1 MNVILFGPPGA
12 GKGTQAQCLEKRYGI
27 VHLSTG
33 EMLRQAVASGSALGQ
48 SVQKIMAAGT
58 LVPDDIMIEL
68 IAERI
73 EEPDCANGFLFDGF
87 PRTTPQAEALDAMLA
102 DKGIG
107 LDRVIWIEIDDAIL
121 VDRIS
126 GRFNC
131 AECGAGFHDSF
142 HRPKVE
148 GVCDDCGGREFS
160 RRKDDNVETVK
171 ARLQA
176 YHEQTAPLLP
186 YYRAKNIVET
196 IDGSA
201 QISDVAG
208 RIETLL
214 DGV

>member
-186 YYRAKNIVET
+186 YYRAKSIVET
-196 IDGSA
+196 VDGSA

>member
-12 GKGTQAQCLEKRYGI
+12 GKGTQAQLLGKRFGV

-33 EMLRQAVASGSALGQ
+33 DMLRQAVASGSALGRT
-48 SVQKIMAAGT
+48 VQKIMAAGA
-58 LVPDDIMIEL
+58 LVPDNIMIEL

-73 EEPDCANGFLFDGF
+73 EAPDCADGFVLDGF

-102 DKGIG
+102 EKGMS
-107 LDRVIWIEIDDAIL
+107 LDRVIWIEVDDAIL

-131 AECGAGFHDSF
+131 AECGAGYHDSF

-148 GVCDDCGGREFS
+148 GICDDCGGREFS
-160 RRKDDNVETVK
+160 RRKDDNAETVK
-171 ARLQA
+171 ARLEA

-186 YYRAKNIVET
+186 YYRAKSIVET
-196 IDGSA
+196 VVGSA
-201 QISDVAG
+201 QIGDIAG
-208 RIETLL
+208 RIEAILE
-214 DGV
+214 GV

>member
-1 MNVILFGPPGA
+1 MRVILFGPPGA
-12 GKGTQAQCLEKRYGI
+12 GKGTQAQLVEERYGI

-33 EMLRQAVASGSALGQ
+33 DMLRQAVASGSALGQ
-48 SVQKIMAAGT
+48 AVQKIMVAGT

-73 EEPDCANGFLFDGF
+73 DAPDCANGFIFDGF

-102 DKGIG
+102 ERGMS
-107 LDRVIWIEIDDAIL
+107 LDRVIWIEVDDAIL

-148 GVCDDCGGREFS
+148 GVCDACGASEFS
-160 RRKDDNVETVK
+160 RRKDDNAETVK
-171 ARLQA
+171 ARLEA

-186 YYRAKNIVET
+186 YYRSKSIVET
-196 IDGSA
+196 VDGSA

-208 RIETLL
+208 RIETILE
-214 DGV
+214 GV

>member
-186 YYRAKNIVET
+186 YYRANSIVET
-196 IDGSA
+196 VNGSA

>member
-1 MNVILFGPPGA
+1 MRVILFGPPGA
-12 GKGTQAQCLEKRYGI
+12 GKGTQAQLVEKRYDI

-33 EMLRQAVASGSALGQ
+33 DMLRQSVASGSALGQ
-48 SVQKIMAAGT
+48 ELQKIMVSGS

-73 EEPDCANGFLFDGF
+73 EAPDCANGFVFDGF

-102 DKGIG
+102 EKGMS
-107 LDRVIWIEIDDAIL
+107 LDRVIWIEIDDDIL

-142 HRPKVE
+142 HRPQAE
-148 GVCDDCGGREFS
+148 GVCDGCGGREFS
-160 RRKDDNVETVK
+160 RRKDDNAETVK
-171 ARLQA
+171 ARLKA
-176 YHEQTAPLLP
+176 YHQQTAPLLP
-186 YYRAKNIVET
+186 YYRAKSIVET
-196 IDGSA
+196 VDGSA

-208 RIETLL
+208 RIEAIL

>member
-12 GKGTQAQCLEKRYGI
+12 GKGTQAQLLAKRYGI

-33 EMLRQAVASGSALGQ
+33 DMLRQAVASGSALGQ
-48 SVQKIMAAGT
+48 TVQKIMAAGT

-73 EEPDCANGFLFDGF
+73 DAPDCANGFVLDGF

-102 DKGIG
+102 EKGMS
-107 LDRVIWIEIDDAIL
+107 LDHVIWIEIDDAIL

-148 GVCDDCGGREFS
+148 GVCDVCGAREFS
-160 RRKDDNVETVK
+160 RRKDDNAETVK
-171 ARLQA
+171 ARLEA

-186 YYRAKNIVET
+186 YYRSKSIVET
-196 IDGSA
+196 VDGST

-208 RIETLL
+208 RIETILE
-214 DGV
+214 GV

>member
-12 GKGTQAQCLEKRYGI
+12 GKGTQAQLLAKRYGI

-33 EMLRQAVASGSALGQ
+33 DMLRQAVGSDSALGQ
-48 SVQKIMAAGT
+48 AVQKIMAAGA

-73 EEPDCANGFLFDGF
+73 EAPDCANGFIFDGF

-102 DKGIG
+102 EKGMS

-126 GRFNC
+126 GRFSC

-148 GVCDDCGGREFS
+148 GVCDGCGGREFS
-160 RRKDDNVETVK
+160 RRKDDNAETVT

-176 YHEQTAPLLP
+176 YHGQTAPLLP
-186 YYRAKNIVET
+186 YYRAKSIVET
-196 IDGSA
+196 VDGSA

-208 RIETLL
+208 RIETIL

>member
-12 GKGTQAQCLEKRYGI
+12 GKGTQAQLLEKRYDL
-27 VHLSTG
+27 VQLSTG
-33 EMLRQAVASGSALGQ
+33 DMLRQAVASGSALGQ
-48 SVQKIMAAGT
+48 TVQKIMAAGT

-73 EEPDCANGFLFDGF
+73 EAPDCANGFVLDGF

-102 DKGIG
+102 EKGMS
-107 LDRVIWIEIDDAIL
+107 LDRVIWIEVDDVIL
-121 VDRIS
+121 VERIS

-142 HRPKVE
+142 HRPKAE
-148 GVCDDCGGREFS
+148 GVCDDCGASEFS
-160 RRKDDNVETVK
+160 RRKDDNAETVK

-186 YYRAKNIVET
+186 YYQAKSIVET

-208 RIETLL
+208 RIETILE
-214 DGV
+214 GV

>member
-12 GKGTQAQCLEKRYGI
+12 GKGTQAQLLAKRYGI

-33 EMLRQAVASGSALGQ
+33 DMLRQAVASGSALGQ
-48 SVQKIMAAGT
+48 TVQKIMAAGT
-58 LVPDDIMIEL
+58 LVPDDITIEL

-73 EEPDCANGFLFDGF
+73 DAPDCANGFVLDGF

-102 DKGIG
+102 EKGMS
-107 LDRVIWIEIDDAIL
+107 LDHVIWIEIDDAIL

-148 GVCDDCGGREFS
+148 GVCDVCGAREFS
-160 RRKDDNVETVK
+160 RRKDDNAETVK
-171 ARLQA
+171 ARLEA

-186 YYRAKNIVET
+186 YYRSKSIVET
-196 IDGSA
+196 VDGST

-208 RIETLL
+208 RIETILE
-214 DGV
+214 GV

>member
-1 MNVILFGPPGA
+1 MRVILFGPPGA
-12 GKGTQAQCLEKRYGI
+12 GKGTQAQLVEERYGI

-33 EMLRQAVASGSALGQ
+33 DMLRQAAASGSALGQ
-48 SVQKIMAAGT
+48 AAQKIMVAGS

-73 EEPDCANGFLFDGF
+73 EAPDCTNGFIFDGF
-87 PRTTPQAEALDAMLA
+87 PRTTPQAEALDAMLGE
-102 DKGIG
+102 KGMS

-142 HRPKVE
+142 HRPKAE
-148 GVCDDCGGREFS
+148 GVCDGCGGREFS
-160 RRKDDNVETVK
+160 RRKDDNAETVK
-171 ARLQA
+171 ARLKA

-186 YYRAKNIVET
+186 YYRAKSIVET
-196 IDGSA
+196 VDGSA
-201 QISDVAG
+201 QISDIAG
-208 RIETLL
+208 RIETILE
-214 DGV
+214 GV

>member
-1 MNVILFGPPGA
+1 MKVILFGPPGA
-12 GKGTQAQCLEKRYGI
+12 GKGTQAQLVEKRYGI

-33 EMLRQAVASGSALGQ
+33 DMLRQAVASGSALGQ
-48 SVQKIMAAGT
+48 AVRKIMAAGT

-73 EEPDCANGFLFDGF
+73 EAPDCANGFVFDGF

-102 DKGIG
+102 EKGMS

-142 HRPKVE
+142 HRPKAE
-148 GVCDDCGGREFS
+148 GVCDGCGGREFS
-160 RRKDDNVETVK
+160 RRKDDNAETVK

-186 YYRAKNIVET
+186 YYRAKSIVET
-196 IDGSA
+196 VDGSA

-208 RIETLL
+208 RIETIL

>member
-12 GKGTQAQCLEKRYGI
+12 GKGTQAQLLAKRYGI

-33 EMLRQAVASGSALGQ
+33 DMLRQAVASGSALGQ
-48 SVQKIMAAGT
+48 TVQKIMAAGT
-58 LVPDDIMIEL
+58 LVPDDITIEL

-73 EEPDCANGFLFDGF
+73 DAPDCANGFVLDGF

-102 DKGIG
+102 EKGMS
-107 LDRVIWIEIDDAIL
+107 LDHVIWIEIDDAIL

-148 GVCDDCGGREFS
+148 GVCDVCGASEFS
-160 RRKDDNVETVK
+160 RRKDDNAETVK
-171 ARLQA
+171 ARLEA

-186 YYRAKNIVET
+186 YYRSKSIVET
-196 IDGSA
+196 VDGST

-208 RIETLL
+208 RIETILE
-214 DGV
+214 GV

>member
-12 GKGTQAQCLEKRYGI
+12 GKGTQAQLLAKRYGI

-33 EMLRQAVASGSALGQ
+33 DMLRQAVASGSALGQ
-48 SVQKIMAAGT
+48 TVQKIMAAGT

-73 EEPDCANGFLFDGF
+73 DAPDCANGFVLDGF

-102 DKGIG
+102 EKEMS

-148 GVCDDCGGREFS
+148 GVCDGCGAREFS
-160 RRKDDNVETVK
+160 RRKDDNAETVK
-171 ARLQA
+171 ARLAA

-186 YYRAKNIVET
+186 YYRSKSIVET
-196 IDGSA
+196 VDGST

-208 RIETLL
+208 RIETIL

>member
-1 MNVILFGPPGA
+1 MKVILFGLPGA
-12 GKGTQAQCLEKRYGI
+12 GKGTQAQLVEKRYGI

-33 EMLRQAVASGSALGQ
+33 DMLRQAVASGSALGQ
-48 SVQKIMAAGT
+48 AVQKIMVAGS

-73 EEPDCANGFLFDGF
+73 EAPDCANGFVFDGF

-102 DKGIG
+102 EKGMS
-107 LDRVIWIEIDDAIL
+107 LDRVIWIEIDDDIL

-142 HRPKVE
+142 HRPQAE
-148 GVCDDCGGREFS
+148 GVCDGCGGREFS
-160 RRKDDNVETVK
+160 RRKDDNAETVK

-176 YHEQTAPLLP
+176 YHQQTAPLLP
-186 YYRAKNIVET
+186 YYRAKSIVET
-196 IDGSA
+196 VEGSA

-208 RIETLL
+208 RIEAIL

>member
-176 YHEQTAPLLP
+176 YQEQTAPLLP
-186 YYRAKNIVET
+186 YYRAKSIVET
-196 IDGSA
+196 VDGSA